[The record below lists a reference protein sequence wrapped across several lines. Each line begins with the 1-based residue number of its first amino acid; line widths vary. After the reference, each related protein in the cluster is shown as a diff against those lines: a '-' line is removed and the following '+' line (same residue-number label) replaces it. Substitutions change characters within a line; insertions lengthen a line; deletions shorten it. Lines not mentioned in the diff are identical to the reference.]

1 MSIAGNRKNVKTI
14 SSEKLLKFFK
24 MDEPNI
30 DDAFKRYE
38 QAAQL
43 FEGSVSNLSLEQII
57 DILVARDILNTALSD
72 KTQDSTKYLL
82 RINELDKKLKKH
94 FYLIPKTD
102 VMMDMRALVNPSSSA
117 WWWFLE
123 TPSKNFLDRFD
134 WLWGTLTIPWLAVNL
149 ALIAD
154 ISSRF
159 LTGTPDSISTFAI
172 VFQSILAALATGGT
186 LTKTGQELVTGIFGS
201 LKIPESF
208 WHEAKLISAI
218 ILSIS
223 LIYFRASLPS
233 IALFYNKRGFES
245 FSLGRISDAKK
256 DFIQAIRLNPNF
268 MEASY
273 NLGQT
278 YERLQD
284 SDNALTNYKN
294 AAELGSVR
302 AYSVIGRIYNLK
314 KDYSLAVYFLLRGKS
329 LLKGDLQK
337 SSVDK
342 DVDTEYAILRNLGW
356 ARLEQERYSES
367 KTYLEEAI
375 KLIPD
380 RASAHCLMAQ
390 VIEKKQSQK
399 ESAKIFWRSCLKYS
413 SKISIDGY
421 SVELDTWTNLARKSL
436 DINVLLMPINTK

>member
-1 MSIAGNRKNVKTI
+1 
-14 SSEKLLKFFK
+14 
-24 MDEPNI
+24 MDKPNI
-30 DDAFKRYE
+30 DNAFKRYE
-38 QAAQL
+38 QAVKL
-43 FEGSVSNLSLEQII
+43 LEESVSNLNIEQII
-57 DILVARDILNTALSD
+57 DILVARDMLNTALLD
-72 KTQDSTKYLL
+72 KDQDSTKYLL
-82 RINELDKKLKKH
+82 RTNELDKKLKKH
-94 FYLIPKTD
+94 FDLIPKTE
-102 VMMDMRALVNPSSSA
+102 VMKDIRTLANPSSDA
-117 WWWFLE
+117 WWWFFE
-123 TPSKNFLDRFD
+123 TPRHNFLDRFD

-186 LTKTGQELVTGIFGS
+186 LTKTGQELVTGIFSS
-201 LKIPESF
+201 LKISENF

-233 IALFYNKRGFES
+233 IAFFYNKRGFDS
-245 FSLGRISDAKK
+245 FSLGRVGDAKQ
-256 DFIQAIRLNPNF
+256 DFIQAIRLNSNF

-314 KDYSLAVYFLLRGKS
+314 KDYPLAVYFLLRGKS

-356 ARLEQERYSES
+356 EHPTL
-367 KTYLEEAI
+367 
-375 KLIPD
+375 
-380 RASAHCLMAQ
+380 
-390 VIEKKQSQK
+390 
-399 ESAKIFWRSCLKYS
+399 AKSLRNIAF
-413 SKISIDGY
+413 
-421 SVELDTWTNLARKSL
+421 ARKAARIDTELNGQHNHECSTDQTSTSL
-436 DINVLLMPINTK
+436 CSRDFRDSVPEYPNRRTYNPRGH